1 MNKIKARKTHCA
13 DDGCVVYLLLQ
24 IVVVF
29 YFITTNTIIS
39 PCRSFTSPV
48 TTRTKIST
56 LVFLPASKYNNYNV
70 DTIDYKESC
79 TSSATTTAI
88 TPNNNF
94 HTKFKR
100 KSLSIFAAIL
110 SISLIFS
117 TGGGDG
123 GISSSVGLLQP
134 PVCLAMTPDQL
145 LVDDVWREVSRQF
158 VDPTF
163 NGQGEEGW
171 KQQRVKA
178 IEQVSE
184 FGPDETN
191 LVYDAIRTMLN
202 TLNDPYTRFLTPE
215 QFETLTKAYA
225 TPSTTSIASSTSGI
239 GVQLIDDNK
248 ANKNNNISYG
258 GKVVVANTFANSP
271 AERAGILPGDAI
283 LSIDGVDMIG
293 VTADLVATNCRGETG
308 TTVEIE
314 IEHPIVEGSESST
327 STPTSSSSTSNKRQ
341 TVIVT
346 RNPLTSTPVVEAST
360 MVLPAS
366 STNKNENN
374 NSPRKVG
381 ILKINSFTKET
392 EKLVRDELKKII
404 AEDQQ
409 QQQQQA
415 VLSAI
420 IIDLRGN
427 LGGYMPAGVDVAKL
441 FLPPRSRIISKI
453 DKTGRATIYIN
464 DGVGSDTETQ
474 LYVVVDRS
482 TASASEIL
490 TAALQ
495 DNKRAVVVS
504 GESRTFGK
512 GRIQN
517 VSPLSSGSGIAITKA
532 KYMTPN
538 GRDIQSIGIAPDI
551 RSDTCT
557 TKDSAVTC
565 LEGIL

>member
-48 TTRTKIST
+48 TTRTKFST
-56 LVFLPASKYNNYNV
+56 LVFLPASKYNYNV
-70 DTIDYKESC
+70 DTIDYEESC
-79 TSSATTTAI
+79 TSSATTATI
-88 TPNNNF
+88 TPNNF
-94 HTKFKR
+94 YTKFKR
-100 KSLSIFAAIL
+100 KSCSIFAAIL

-123 GISSSVGLLQP
+123 GISSSVGLFQP

-171 KQQRVKA
+171 KRQRVKA

-327 STPTSSSSTSNKRQ
+327 STPTSSSTSNKRQ

-360 MVLPAS
+360 MVLPASS

-409 QQQQQA
+409 QA

-453 DKTGRATIYIN
+453 DRTGRATLYIN

>member
-1 MNKIKARKTHCA
+1 MNNRKARKTHCA
-13 DDGCVVYLLLQ
+13 DGCVVYLLQ

-29 YFITTNTIIS
+29 YFTATTIS
-39 PCRSFTSPV
+39 PCRSFSSPV
-48 TTRTKIST
+48 TTTSSTTTKFATSKT
-56 LVFLPASKYNNYNV
+56 NVFPPASKHNDNYNA
-70 DTIDYKESC
+70 S
-79 TSSATTTAI
+79 SSATTVTQ
-88 TPNNNF
+88 NYVS
-94 HTKFKR
+94 TKFR
-100 KSLSIFAAIL
+100 RMSVSIFAAIL

-117 TGGGDG
+117 TGGG

-134 PVCLAMTPDQL
+134 PVCIAMTPDQL

-171 KQQRVKA
+171 KRQRMKA
-178 IEQVSE
+178 IEKVSE

-191 LVYDAIRTMLN
+191 LVYDAIRNMLN

-225 TPSTTSIASSTSGI
+225 NPSTISSGSTTS
-239 GVQLIDDNK
+239 GVGMQLVDDNK
-248 ANKNNNISYG
+248 ANKNNYIDNRA
-258 GKVVVANTFANSP
+258 GKVVVVNIFAKSP
-271 AERAGILPGDAI
+271 AEKAGILPGDAI
-283 LSIDGVDMIG
+283 ISIDGVDMIG
-293 VTADLVATNCRGETG
+293 ATAELVAAICRVETG

-314 IEHPIVEGSESST
+314 IEHPIVEGS
-327 STPTSSSSTSNKRQ
+327 SSTSNKRQ

-346 RNPLTSTPVVEAST
+346 RSPLTSTPVVEAST
-360 MVLPAS
+360 MVLSAS
-366 STNKNENN
+366 SSSNKNENN

-381 ILKINSFTKET
+381 ILKISSFTKET

-409 QQQQQA
+409 QQEQA

-420 IIDLRGN
+420 VIDLRGN

-441 FLPPRSRIISKI
+441 FLSPRSRIISEI

-474 LYVVVDRS
+474 LYVVVDRRS
-482 TASASEIL
+482 ASASEIL

-495 DNKRAVVVS
+495 DNKRAIVVS

-538 GRDIQSIGIAPDI
+538 GRDIQSIGIVPDI
-551 RSDTCT
+551 RSNTCT
-557 TKDSAVTC
+557 TKDSALTC